1 MHNIKDIRK
10 DIDNFKNTIKNR
22 NVDVDFD
29 QILNLD
35 EENRKLIQEKE
46 KLEMEKKSIS
56 KSKDET
62 LFEKSK
68 EISNKIDDLSKNQK
82 NVKDQLDQILSNIP
96 NLPLNDVPVGKDEN
110 SNKEVVKS
118 GKIKEMSF
126 KPKSHYE
133 IGEKLNMLDF
143 DLATKTT
150 GSRFVFVKDKLAS
163 LERAISNFMIDTH
176 VNNNGYTEIS
186 PPLMATDNTMFGTGQ
201 LPKFENDQFE
211 IKFDDK
217 NDRKFLIPTAEV
229 ILTNMVKNQILNLK
243 SLPMRLVASTP
254 CFRKEAGSYGKDT
267 KGMIR
272 QHQFYKVELVSIVE
286 NNKCIEELERMT
298 NCATKILDDLQLPY
312 RKIILS
318 TGDMGFSAEKTYD
331 IEVWLPSENKYR
343 EISSCSSCGTFQAK
357 RMKAR
362 YKNNNNENEFV
373 GTLNGRLVAST
384 PCFRKEAGSYGKDT
398 KGMIRQHQFYKVELV
413 SIVENN
419 KCIEELERMTNCA
432 TKILDD
438 LQLPYRKIILSTGDM
453 GFSAEKT
460 YDIEVWLPSE
470 NKYREISSCSS
481 CGTFQAKRMKAR
493 YKNNNNENEFVGTL
507 NGSGLA
513 VGRTLIAILENY
525 QTEDGSIIIPEKLRP
540 YMNNMEKIG
549 IN

>member
-1 MHNIKDIRK
+1 MHSIKDIRNNFEDFK
-10 DIDNFKNTIKNR
+10 SSIKVRNLDVNLDDIVKLDKENR
-22 NVDVDFD
+22 NF
-29 QILNLD
+29 
-35 EENRKLIQEKE
+35 IQDKE

-56 KSKDET
+56 RSKDEK
-62 LFEKSK
+62 LFARSK
-68 EISNKIDDLSKNQK
+68 EISAQIDEISKKQKII
-82 NVKDQLDQILSNIP
+82 KDKLDAILVSIP
-96 NLPLNDVPVGKDEN
+96 NVPLKDVPIGKDEN
-110 SNKEVVKS
+110 YNQEI
-118 GKIKEMSF
+118 IKVGDIKKFSF

-176 VNNNGYTEIS
+176 TQNNGYTEIS
-186 PPLMATDNTMFGTGQ
+186 PPLIASDNTMFGTGQ

-217 NDRKFLIPTAEV
+217 SDRKFLIPTAEV
-229 ILTNMVKNQILNLK
+229 ILTNMVKNQILNIN

-286 NNKCIEELERMT
+286 NNKCLDELERMT
-298 NCATKILDDLQLPY
+298 NCATKILDDLKLPY

-331 IEVWLPSENKYR
+331 IEVWLPSEEKYR

-362 YKNNNNENEFV
+362 YKNTDNN
-373 GTLNGRLVAST
+373 L
-384 PCFRKEAGSYGKDT
+384 
-398 KGMIRQHQFYKVELV
+398 
-413 SIVENN
+413 
-419 KCIEELERMTNCA
+419 
-432 TKILDD
+432 
-438 LQLPYRKIILSTGDM
+438 
-453 GFSAEKT
+453 
-460 YDIEVWLPSE
+460 
-470 NKYREISSCSS
+470 
-481 CGTFQAKRMKAR
+481 
-493 YKNNNNENEFVGTL
+493 EFVGTL

-525 QTEDGSIIIPEKLRP
+525 QTQDGSIIIPDVLKP
-540 YMNNMEKIG
+540 YMGNIDKIS

>member
-22 NVDVDFD
+22 NVDVNFD

-118 GKIKEMSF
+118 GEIKEMSF

-373 GTLNGRLVAST
+373 GTLNG
-384 PCFRKEAGSYGKDT
+384 
-398 KGMIRQHQFYKVELV
+398 
-413 SIVENN
+413 
-419 KCIEELERMTNCA
+419 
-432 TKILDD
+432 
-438 LQLPYRKIILSTGDM
+438 
-453 GFSAEKT
+453 
-460 YDIEVWLPSE
+460 
-470 NKYREISSCSS
+470 
-481 CGTFQAKRMKAR
+481 
-493 YKNNNNENEFVGTL
+493 
-507 NGSGLA
+507 SGLA